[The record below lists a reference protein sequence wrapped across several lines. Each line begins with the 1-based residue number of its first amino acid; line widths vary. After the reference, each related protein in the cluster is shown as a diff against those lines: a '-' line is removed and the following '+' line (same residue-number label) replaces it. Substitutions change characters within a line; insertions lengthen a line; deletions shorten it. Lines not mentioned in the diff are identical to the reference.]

1 MLDELDREAALPP
14 SLGFAPPPD
23 CPLDAAIAALG
34 GKWKLALLR
43 ALFVGGPQRYNQLLK
58 AVPGIN
64 PKELTR
70 NLRELESGGLVLR
83 MSASDATAAYGLTE
97 LGSSLRPTFQALG
110 EFGSRYRQ
118 LRRGPARA
126 G

>member
-1 MLDELDREAALPP
+1 MLDDLNRETA
-14 SLGFAPPPD
+14 FAPPLD
-23 CPLDAAIAALG
+23 CPLDSAITALG
-34 GKWKLALLR
+34 GKWKLAVLR
-43 ALFVGGPQRYNQLLK
+43 ALFVGGAQRYNQLSR

-70 NLRELESGGLVLR
+70 NLRELENGGLVLR
-83 MSASDATAAYGLTE
+83 ATSDGAAIYKLTE
-97 LGSSLRPTFQALG
+97 LGLGLRPTFQALG

-118 LRRGPARA
+118 SRRSPVRA